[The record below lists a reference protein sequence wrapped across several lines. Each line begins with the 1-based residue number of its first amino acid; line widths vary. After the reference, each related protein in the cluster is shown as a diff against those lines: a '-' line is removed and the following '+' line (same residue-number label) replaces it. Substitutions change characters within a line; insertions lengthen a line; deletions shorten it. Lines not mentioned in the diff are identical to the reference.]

1 MPRARSAADAAPA
14 SASAPTGS
22 LAAVSNPLFLRKLAR
37 LHLRARHTLSSR
49 PGSTPLP
56 RGTQASGIEVEN
68 YKAYGAGDDLRH
80 LDWNAYGRLDQL
92 VVRTFRAEREA
103 PLHLVVDVSASM
115 AHPPGDDKFG
125 FAIGLAA
132 SLAYVSVHHHDPV
145 CITAVSGRWRDGYQ
159 RSPQFRHRG
168 TLQEIHAFL
177 FALQAGGTTAIGPGI
192 DAALGTQRPAGLAVV
207 ISDFLAPPAAYEA
220 ALLALVARRLTVV
233 VVRVIGADERD
244 PTRLFR
250 RGELVDAESGRRR
263 LIRLTAANVARYEH
277 NLSAHLAHLRS
288 FCDRHGIAC
297 CIADTG
303 AGLEQALFRDLPAVG
318 VLR

>member
-1 MPRARSAADAAPA
+1 MPRARSAADVAAAPA
-14 SASAPTGS
+14 PVGP
-22 LAAVSNPLFLRKLAR
+22 LAAVSDPGFLRKLAR
-37 LHLRARHTLSSR
+37 LHLRARHTLSPR
-49 PGSTPLP
+49 PGNTPLR

-115 AHPPGDDKFG
+115 AHPPDDDKLG

-145 CITAVSGRWRDGYQ
+145 RITAVSGRFGDG
-159 RSPQFRHRG
+159 RHSSPQFRHRG
-168 TLQEIHAFL
+168 TLQEIHDFL
-177 FALQAGGTTAIGPGI
+177 FALQAGGATVIGPGI
-192 DAALGTQRPAGLAVV
+192 DAALGTHRAAGLAVV
-207 ISDFLAPPAAYEA
+207 VSDFLAPPATYEA
-220 ALLALVARRLTVV
+220 ALLALVARRLTVA
-233 VVRVIGADERD
+233 VVRVIGPDERD

-263 LIRLTAANVARYEH
+263 LIRLTPANLARYEH
-277 NLSAHLAHLRS
+277 NLTAHLAHLRS